1 MTPASSPRWSTFLG
15 GPSQPLAPQ
24 MTHVSSS
31 SSNDTCLKAYCNG
44 FQPLAPQ
51 PNGADDAAHD
61 S

>member
-1 MTPASSPRWSTFLG
+1 
-15 GPSQPLAPQ
+15 LAPQ